1 MALGREDHFKV
12 CATAAN
18 KTAVLN
24 GIASEAAD
32 ALLVDTAMPEAIDI
46 IKTVAQCGCAI
57 KVIALGVNEHPD
69 AILSCAEAGI
79 SGYVSRDGS
88 INQLIDTINSAL
100 RDEFI
105 CSPRIAA
112 LLLQQVSALSVQQV
126 GDNAMQKLTPRERQ
140 VVILVSEGLSNK
152 QIARRLNISVSTTKN
167 HIHNILNKLE
177 VQQRSE
183 IMAISWR
190 SGALNSQRPAESL

>member
-32 ALLVDTAMPEAIDI
+32 ALLVDTAMPETIDI
-46 IKTVAQCGCAI
+46 IKTVAQCGSAI
-57 KVIALGVNEHPD
+57 KVIALGVNEHSD

-140 VVILVSEGLSNK
+140 VVMLVSEGLSNK